1 MDADE
6 GLVVRKKG
14 WIFSFAGGL
23 LTTTAVMASTAPSG
37 WQNLGA
43 RDAGTLNSE
52 YTFNL
57 PESAPDLRR
66 GTQTAALELAQIPEE
81 QNRPFITLKNLPS
94 GAELQLQPF
103 QIILPGFKF
112 PPLEV
117 EKSRLEKY
125 SDQIELT
132 KNGAPAADKPTK
144 TVEPDESVTPPEPAL
159 VEQAAP
165 QTPETSAWKAKVSLA
180 KKIGGKSK
188 PAVLATS
195 KVAPVKQTA
204 QARVD
209 FPPPPSSTPKP
220 NYSDDGEGTYLAVRV
235 VGIDEVPSVQ
245 AVDGADLNV
254 TAEKG
259 FAVTAAIGYGWGGFR
274 TEGEVMY
281 AQADLDQIVVNAPGD
296 ISGLTS
302 GTFSAQGSQT
312 YAGMLLNGA
321 YDFQNDTGF
330 VPFVMVGGGAIYQSL
345 KDTRAGSVSIPNVR
359 DWAMAYQAGAGVN
372 IGLSGNLSA
381 EVSYRYLGMTDG
393 DHFRADATHTVAVGA
408 KALF

>member
-1 MDADE
+1 MDADG
-6 GLVVRKKG
+6 GLMVRKKG

-37 WQNLGA
+37 WQSLEGRGDING
-43 RDAGTLNSE
+43 G

-57 PESAPDLRR
+57 PGNLQR
-66 GTQTAALELAQIPEE
+66 GIQTAALEIAQVPEE
-81 QNRPFITLKNLPS
+81 YKRPFLTLRNLPS

-112 PPLEV
+112 PPLEE
-117 EKSRLEKY
+117 EKSRLEKFA
-125 SDQIELT
+125 DPTELT

-159 VEQAAP
+159 VGQVTP
-165 QTPETSAWKAKVSLA
+165 QLPEKSTWKPKVSLA
-180 KKIGGKSK
+180 EKIGGKSK
-188 PAVLATS
+188 SVVMATP
-195 KVAPVKQTA
+195 KMVPDKQTS
-204 QARVD
+204 QAPVD
-209 FPPPPSSTPKP
+209 FPPPPLSAPRP
-220 NYSDDGEGTYLAVRV
+220 NFSNDGEGSYLAVRV
-235 VGIDEVPSVQ
+235 VGIDEAPSVQ

-254 TAEKG
+254 SPEKG

-281 AQADLDQIVVNAPGD
+281 AQADLDQISVNAPGD

-321 YDFQNDTGF
+321 YDFQNDSGF
-330 VPFVMVGGGAIYQSL
+330 VPFVMVGGGAVYQSL
-345 KDTRAGSVSIPNVR
+345 KDARAGSVSIPNVR
-359 DWAMAYQAGAGVN
+359 DWAMAYQAGTGVN
-372 IGLSGNLSA
+372 IGLTRNLSA
-381 EVSYRYLGMTDG
+381 EVSYRYLGVTDG
-393 DHFRADATHTVAVGA
+393 DHFRADATHTLAVGA